1 MVYGKGQS
9 DGDTVICAKIVP
21 DIDKIKED
29 KEDNLIADESIEKII
44 EIEIKKIN
52 KTMTNYKH
60 IKKISLQEEEFIK
73 TTTKKIKRHEE
84 LKQ

>member
-1 MVYGKGQS
+1 MVYGRGQS

-29 KEDNLIADESIEKII
+29 IENNLLLDESVEKIM
-44 EIEIKKIN
+44 EKEVKEIN

-60 IKKISLQEEEFIK
+60 VKEITLQEEEFIK